1 MNIKTVIL
9 KLSGE
14 SLGDIQ
20 DGIILNGEK
29 LSKII
34 DVIKELR
41 KRDIRV
47 GIVTGAGNIFRGRIS
62 QKIGVDTE
70 TGDYMGMIGTIVNC
84 LSICSLL
91 NQNGVNAKVISAL
104 EITNLV
110 PKYSAELAKNLLN
123 EGNVVLFAG
132 GIGLPNYTTDT
143 CAASRAIDI
152 NADMILS
159 GKNGVDGVYD
169 DDPNKNK
176 NAHFIHEMSYY
187 DIINK
192 NLKVMDQTAANL
204 LKDSKIITKVFSM
217 DDIDNFIKI
226 VDGEDIGTTIK
237 GAN

>member
-20 DGIILNGEK
+20 DGIILNGDK

-62 QKIGVDTE
+62 QKIGVDSE

-110 PKYSAELAKNLLN
+110 PKYSAELANNLLN

-143 CAASRAIDI
+143 CAASRD
-152 NADMILS
+152 
-159 GKNGVDGVYD
+159 D

-217 DDIDNFIKI
+217 HDIDNFIKI